1 MSQDF
6 TKDLIWA
13 ELEEYAKKQIDSGLS
28 NDEIQAIIEAIG
40 TGKIATTVIEQIS
53 NDCISSIYRNMYE
66 RVMIER
72 NKTAKFIIHNEQLW
86 QSGFVTSEMMYLIV
100 VESAEAYCK
109 IFDELTDDQKRERQ
123 YRYTVLRELHGRACQ
138 EFLEILCLLKSGF
151 ADGAYARWRSMYEL
165 SIVSQFIWQNDETVA
180 KAYYEESFADGKEYE
195 WAKVAPCFVGKKS
208 VTFRMIQ
215 QQCDM
220 ATDQWQ
226 KQYRLSCK
234 VLHAAP
240 QGTFARLGS
249 PANVKV
255 VAIGHSDYGIA
266 TPAINSAITLAIIS
280 SLFFNFLS
288 SGDGTVYS
296 YVTTKWLEKVRER
309 YSEIEKSCFNGND
322 ATTY

>member
-1 MSQDF
+1 
-6 TKDLIWA
+6 
-13 ELEEYAKKQIDSGLS
+13 
-28 NDEIQAIIEAIG
+28 
-40 TGKIATTVIEQIS
+40 
-53 NDCISSIYRNMYE
+53 
-66 RVMIER
+66 
-72 NKTAKFIIHNEQLW
+72 
-86 QSGFVTSEMMYLIV
+86 
-100 VESAEAYCK
+100 
-109 IFDELTDDQKRERQ
+109 
-123 YRYTVLRELHGRACQ
+123 
-138 EFLEILCLLKSGF
+138 
-151 ADGAYARWRSMYEL
+151 
-165 SIVSQFIWQNDETVA
+165 
-180 KAYYEESFADGKEYE
+180 
-195 WAKVAPCFVGKKS
+195 
-208 VTFRMIQ
+208 
-215 QQCDM
+215 M

-296 YVTTKWLEKVRER
+296 YVATKWLEKVRER